1 MNHSRSTYKVLEKL
15 NRNLT
20 GDIILENN
28 IQTIRRLHEAKV
40 LHDISML
47 KLSVSM
53 LSSCMYE
60 LMTHVEIFK

>member
-1 MNHSRSTYKVLEKL
+1 
-15 NRNLT
+15 
-20 GDIILENN
+20 
-28 IQTIRRLHEAKV
+28 
-40 LHDISML
+40 ML